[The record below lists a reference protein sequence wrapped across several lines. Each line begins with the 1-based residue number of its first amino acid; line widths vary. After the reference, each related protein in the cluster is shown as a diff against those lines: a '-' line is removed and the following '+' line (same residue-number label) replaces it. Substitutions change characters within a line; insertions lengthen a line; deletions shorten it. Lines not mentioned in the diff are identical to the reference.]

1 MTGRRKRGKMNI
13 SEIQY
18 KYAEKRVAEL
28 LEVVDD
34 TTLPSSPESI
44 ELSIM
49 GDVVEEYE
57 KRHYPMETLTVAEVI
72 RQGLK
77 AKGMTQKELAEALGM
92 STSRISDYAKG
103 KSEPTLATAGKICR
117 LLGILPSAMLNV

>member
-28 LEVVDD
+28 LKVVND

-57 KRHYPMETLTVAEVI
+57 KRHYPMEKLTVAEVI
-72 RQGLK
+72 KQGLK
-77 AKGMTQKELAEALGM
+77 AKGMIQRELAEALGM

>member
-1 MTGRRKRGKMNI
+1 MNI